1 MIPSGAPAGCRAAFL
16 ANSSECHHHLRNSQQ
31 CRTKCRPSREQV
43 SSIGFI
49 VCGLCHFGPASQH
62 GVLRT
67 RCRAAETAE
76 SLVLVVAAVPKL
88 FAAVVGHLVQ
98 WLWSSC
104 LFWLGVMLLLP
115 GQQHGSGYSSKLCL
129 CAWDVPAP
137 THVEGCIHVGPR
149 ESLKSFVH
157 VRQPVLTCASAGIFA
172 DLRRAAPLLLG
183 GDNGP
188 VSPATMGV
196 A

>member
-43 SSIGFI
+43 TSIGFI

-88 FAAVVGHLVQ
+88 NAAAVGICC
-98 WLWSSC
+98 SSC
-104 LFWLGVMLLLP
+104 GAAVSFGLVWCSCCQVSNVAQVTAASFACVLGMCLHPHIVRP
-115 GQQHGSGYSSKLCL
+115 RESPKCL
-129 CAWDVPAP
+129 CAC
-137 THVEGCIHVGPR
+137 T
-149 ESLKSFVH
+149 
-157 VRQPVLTCASAGIFA
+157 SAFA
-172 DLRRAAPLLLG
+172 NLYICRYFC
-183 GDNGP
+183 
-188 VSPATMGV
+188 
-196 A
+196 